1 METKR
6 LNYLLDRYY
15 KGICEPAEE
24 AELDAWYQSLNIND
38 QPFESFVQ
46 SAGGKDELSK
56 DMFDHFKVRLD
67 TDVKV
72 RRLNPYRWITRV
84 AAVLIG
90 FGILTGAYYLLN
102 RPHPSSNQVAVVTP
116 VNENENQFITLAD
129 GSKVVLRHGSTLH
142 YPASFNGSKREVELI
157 GEAYFDIHHDD
168 KKPFVI
174 HTGAIKTT
182 VLGTAFDIAAY
193 PSQKKV
199 VVTVTRGKVK
209 VEDDRKMLAILTPNE
224 QVVCDNRTATTQKVK
239 VEASRSLMWAGTDM
253 TFDGESFKSIAA
265 LLSKRYQVSVEF
277 KNPALEQCPIT
288 ASFTGTET
296 LKEILEILCTARG
309 TTYKFENA
317 QKVTIDGNGCN

>member
-15 KGICEPAEE
+15 KGICTPEE
-24 AELDAWYQSLNIND
+24 ETELDTWYQSLNIND
-38 QPFESFVQ
+38 QPLEHFIR
-46 SAGGKDELSK
+46 SAGGKDQLAK
-56 DMFDHFKVRLD
+56 DMFAQFKARVEP
-67 TDVKV
+67 DVKV
-72 RRLNPYRWITRV
+72 RRLNPYRWVTRV
-84 AAVLIG
+84 AAVLAG
-90 FGILTGAYYLLN
+90 LGLLTGAYYLLN
-102 RPHPSSNQVAVVTP
+102 RSNSSSNPIAVTAP
-116 VNENENQFITLAD
+116 VNKSENQFLTLPD
-129 GSKVVLRHGSTLH
+129 GSKVLLRHGSTLH
-142 YPASFNGSKREVELI
+142 FPAAFNGNKREVELI
-157 GEAYFDIHHDD
+157 GEAYFDIHHDE

-174 HTGAIKTT
+174 HTGSIKTT

-199 VVTVTRGKVK
+199 VVTVTRGRVK
-209 VEDDRKMLAILTPNE
+209 VEDDNKILVILTPNE
-224 QVVCDNRTATTQKVK
+224 QVVCDNRTTTAQKTK
-239 VEASRSLMWAGTDM
+239 VEASRSLVWAGSDM
-253 TFDGESFKSIAA
+253 AFDGESFKSIAT
-265 LLSKRYQVSVEF
+265 LLSKRYQVSIEF

>member
-15 KGICEPAEE
+15 KGICTPDED
-24 AELDAWYQSLNIND
+24 AELNAWYQSLDVND
-38 QPFESFVQ
+38 RSFEDIIR
-46 SAGGKDELSK
+46 SAGGEDELAK
-56 DMFDHFKVRLD
+56 DMFVRFRGRID
-67 TDVKV
+67 KEAGI
-72 RRLNPYRWITRV
+72 RRINPIRWITRV
-84 AAVLIG
+84 AAVLVG
-90 FGILTGAYYLLN
+90 FGLLAGAYYLFN
-102 RPHPSSNQVAVVTP
+102 RVEPAPNRIAVAVP
-116 VNENENQFITLAD
+116 EKKNENQFITLAD

-142 YPASFNGSKREVELI
+142 YPAAFNRSKREVELI
-157 GEAYFDIHHDD
+157 GEAYFDIHHDEN
-168 KKPFVI
+168 KPFVI
-174 HTGAIKTT
+174 HTGTIKTT

-209 VEDDRKMLAILTPNE
+209 VEDDHKILVILTPNE
-224 QVVCDNRTATTQKVK
+224 QVVCDNRTAVAQKTK
-239 VEASRSLMWAGTDM
+239 VEASKSLTWAGSDM
-253 TFDGESFKSIAA
+253 VFDGESFKSIAT
-265 LLSKRYQVSVEF
+265 LLGKRYQVTIEF

-317 QKVTIDGNGCN
+317 QKITIDGNGCN